1 MYCRHWRRA
10 RADRPATPPPSKSCG
25 VVPVRL
31 GADALGGAVNLVT
44 DQQYETHAGFS
55 YQVGS
60 FGTHRASLDG
70 RWRREPTGFVL
81 GATAFLDVAE
91 NDYRVDVQI
100 PDERGRL
107 FAATVPRSHD
117 GYDAYGVTQ
126 QPELGSG

>member
-1 MYCRHWRRA
+1 MLSLPECRRERSLE
-10 RADRPATPPPSKSCG
+10 RI
-25 VVPVRL
+25 VRIVAGQHGL
-31 GADALGGAVNLVT
+31 ADAPE
-44 DQQYETHAGFS
+44 QYETHAGFS

-117 GYDAYGVTQ
+117 GYDAYGVIQ